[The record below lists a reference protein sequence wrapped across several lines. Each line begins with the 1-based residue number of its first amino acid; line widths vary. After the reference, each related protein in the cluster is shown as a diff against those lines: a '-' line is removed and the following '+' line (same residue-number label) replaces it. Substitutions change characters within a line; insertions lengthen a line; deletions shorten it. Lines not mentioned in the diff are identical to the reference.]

1 LQGRCAT
8 KSALNKSTTGVKFGR
23 RLLLF
28 VTYLKATFSAQWPTL
43 RPQITSTT
51 PDPTSMALVIAT
63 LWLVLWQLAQLQQ
76 QMLHAQSRKYLRL
89 PPHMLHHRAKHS

>member
-1 LQGRCAT
+1 
-8 KSALNKSTTGVKFGR
+8 
-23 RLLLF
+23 
-28 VTYLKATFSAQWPTL
+28 
-43 RPQITSTT
+43 
-51 PDPTSMALVIAT
+51 MALGVT

>member
-51 PDPTSMALVIAT
+51 PDPTSIAT

>member
-51 PDPTSMALVIAT
+51 PDPTSMALVIVT
-63 LWLVLWQLAQLQQ
+63 LWQLAQLQQ
-76 QMLHAQSRKYLRL
+76 QMLRAQSRKYLRL

>member
-1 LQGRCAT
+1 
-8 KSALNKSTTGVKFGR
+8 
-23 RLLLF
+23 
-28 VTYLKATFSAQWPTL
+28 
-43 RPQITSTT
+43 
-51 PDPTSMALVIAT
+51 MALVSVT